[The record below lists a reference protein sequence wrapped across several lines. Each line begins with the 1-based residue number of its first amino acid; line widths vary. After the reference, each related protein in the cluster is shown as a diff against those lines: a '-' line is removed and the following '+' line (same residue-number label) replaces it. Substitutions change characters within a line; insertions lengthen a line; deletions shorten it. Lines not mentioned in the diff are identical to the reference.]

1 MANEQE
7 TLRFDAAIDDFRS
20 RLPAHTSIQ
29 PDESFSS
36 WVVRVAE
43 RHGMSVQFLNHW
55 LMGRGRQLFAEDA
68 DRGAWQDFHHRI
80 AMVTGL
86 QPDDIRESTLRRY
99 EGILW
104 GILPLHG
111 HARWVIPLGKHGTAR
126 HGFGLQ
132 YCAKCLRDDETPYL
146 RLRWRLAFSVCCPIH
161 GELLSDR
168 CPCCKQAV
176 APHRWGCGRI
186 APADTSGITHC
197 ECCGSDRRQ
206 FADQGIACSQDLVT
220 AQREIEAT
228 MAVGFATVF
237 GRQTCLLSY
246 FAGLGILLSYMD
258 CTERSRLL
266 WEYLGLELP
275 RKERA
280 RLRESRYFESGV
292 VHQRASLLHALS
304 ALRLSEPELLP
315 AALVASGTKSSDL
328 TRPLRRGREEM
339 PFWLWQ
345 CMQNGVNK
353 APYVPS
359 DEEIVNAIRYQVRKD
374 AVGRTRIR
382 DVCALL
388 GLSTNN
394 SARVARA
401 MYSLNVVA
409 RSRRVAQSQPSP
421 ETALLHQKPAVQI

>member
-1 MANEQE
+1 MANEQG

-29 PDESFSS
+29 PDEAFSS

-55 LMGRGRQLFAEDA
+55 LMGRGRQLFTEDV
-68 DRGAWQDFHHRI
+68 DRGAWQDFHNRI
-80 AMVTGL
+80 AKVTGL
-86 QPDDIRESTLRRY
+86 QSDEIRACTLRRY
-99 EGILW
+99 EGALW

-146 RLRWRLAFSVCCPIH
+146 RLTWRLACSVCCPLH
-161 GELLSDR
+161 GELLCDR
-168 CPCCKQAV
+168 CPCCKQPV

-197 ECCGSDRRQ
+197 ECCGNDRRQ
-206 FADQGIACSQDLVT
+206 FADHAIACSQDVVA
-220 AQREIEAT
+220 AQREIEAA
-228 MAVGFATVF
+228 MDAGFATVL

-246 FAGLGILLSYMD
+246 FAGLGILLSYLD
-258 CTERSRLL
+258 CAERSRML
-266 WEYLGLELP
+266 WGRLGLELP
-275 RKERA
+275 RKEST
-280 RLRESRYFESGV
+280 RLSESRYFESGG
-292 VHQRASLLHALS
+292 VHHRASLLHALS
-304 ALRLSEPELLP
+304 ALRLSEPGLLP
-315 AALVASGTKSSDL
+315 AALVASGTTSSDL
-328 TRPLRRGREEM
+328 TRPLRRGCEEM

-345 CMQNGVNK
+345 CMKNGVNK

-359 DEEIVNAIRYQVRKD
+359 DEEIVNAIRYQMRKD

-388 GLSTNN
+388 GLSTNS

-401 MYSLNVVA
+401 MHSLNAVA
-409 RSRRVAQSQPSP
+409 RSRRVFQHQPLTEPALSHQ
-421 ETALLHQKPAVQI
+421 TAGVQT